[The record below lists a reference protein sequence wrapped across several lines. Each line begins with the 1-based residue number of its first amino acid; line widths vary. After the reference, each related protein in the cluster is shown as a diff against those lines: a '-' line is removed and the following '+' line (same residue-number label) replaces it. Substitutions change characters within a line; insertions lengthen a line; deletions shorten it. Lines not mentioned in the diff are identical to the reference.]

1 MNIIS
6 KTCTK
11 ICILFFVLLFQTAL
25 HAQIFNIGHTT
36 ITFVDSSRS
45 NRAIAT
51 EIYYPADS
59 TGDGVPFT
67 STSSDKFPVL
77 SFGHGFVMT
86 WDAYE
91 NIRTA
96 VVPAGYIIAFPK
108 TEGSFSPSHLDFGK
122 DLGFVITEI
131 NRLGFDNTSLF
142 YNRVDSMNCVMG
154 HSMGGGSAF
163 LAAQLYPSIKTLAT
177 LAPAETNPSAI
188 QAATQITIPSLI
200 FEGENDCV
208 TPPAAHQIPM
218 YDSLNSNCKS
228 LINILGGSHCQM
240 ADNNT
245 LCSIGEASCT
255 PPPTITRQ
263 EQHATINKL
272 LIPWLNYYLKNDC
285 VSALQFDS
293 TLHADTGITFFTNCI
308 GCNPS
313 AITDVDQTFGIDI
326 FPNPFKDSF
335 LVNFNNTDNSNV
347 TFNIF
352 NMTGQLFHLKKHS
365 NPDNENA
372 FEFIFPEKL
381 LAGIYFFEI
390 ITDSN
395 RIVKKIVKL

>member
-1 MNIIS
+1 MKINWNIRS
-6 KTCTK
+6 RYYV
-11 ICILFFVLLFQTAL
+11 LFIVFLSQTVLQ
-25 HAQIFNIGHTT
+25 AQAFNIGHTT
-36 ITFVDSSRS
+36 ITFIDSSRS
-45 NRAIAT
+45 NRAILT

-59 TGDGVPFT
+59 TGDNIPFT
-67 STSSDKFPVL
+67 TTTSNKFPML

-96 VVPAGYIIAFPK
+96 VVPEGYIIAFPK
-108 TEGSFSPSHLDFGK
+108 TEGSFSPSHIEFGK
-122 DLGFVITEI
+122 DLGFVITEM
-131 NRLGFDNTSLF
+131 NRLGLDNTSLF

-163 LAAQLYPSIKTLAT
+163 LAAQLDPSIKTLAT
-177 LAPAETNPSAI
+177 FAPAETNPSAI

-200 FEGENDCV
+200 FAGENDCV
-208 TPPAAHQIPM
+208 TPPAVHQIPM

-255 PPPTITRQ
+255 PQPTITRP
-263 EQHATINKL
+263 EQHVTIKKL

-293 TLHADTGITFFTNCI
+293 TLHADTSITFLTNCI

-313 AITDVDQTFGIDI
+313 AVRDVNQTFSIAI
-326 FPNPFKDSF
+326 FPNPFKNSF
-335 LVNFNNTDNSNV
+335 LVNFNNTDNSTV
-347 TFNIF
+347 TFNVF
-352 NMTGQLFHLKKHS
+352 NMTGQIFHLKKHPK
-365 NPDNENA
+365 PDNENT

-381 LAGIYFFEI
+381 PAGIYFLEI

-395 RIVKKIVKL
+395 RIIKKIVRQ